1 MKKMKNA
8 RAKRAAF
15 IVFANQKCEFV
26 TSSLLETEIE
36 DKYEIACLVIVRMRS
51 SPWHVTQA
59 GNSLSAARR
68 QPNEAYK
75 DGFCTS
81 NSSRIIKTSCSTS
94 VSSTQSIIAGVTR
107 TFSLENT

>member
-51 SPWHVTQA
+51 SP
-59 GNSLSAARR
+59 
-68 QPNEAYK
+68 
-75 DGFCTS
+75 
-81 NSSRIIKTSCSTS
+81 
-94 VSSTQSIIAGVTR
+94 
-107 TFSLENT
+107 